1 LVEYFSRYKFPKF
14 SAYFKRINRN
24 GLKEKGFASGSLA
37 KDSKSIT
44 DRSSVYNSHE
54 SMTMQ
59 KTP

>member
-1 LVEYFSRYKFPKF
+1 V
-14 SAYFKRINRN
+14 
-24 GLKEKGFASGSLA
+24 

-44 DRSSVYNSHE
+44 DRSSVYYSHE